1 MPEATERQSAGN
13 AAETVALAH
22 LQAHGLQ
29 LVQRNA
35 RFKVGEIDLVMRDG
49 ETVVFVEVRLRNA
62 SGWGDGFDSVDRR
75 KRRKLVRA
83 AQAWLAGRP
92 ALADATCRF
101 DVVAVR
107 GSGVGAS
114 VDWQPAAF
122 SAGDV

>member
-1 MPEATERQSAGN
+1 MPETPDRPSAGN
-13 AAETVALAH
+13 AAESAALAH

-29 LVQRNA
+29 LLQRNA
-35 RFKVGEIDLVMRDG
+35 RFRLGELDLVMRDG
-49 ETVVFVEVRLRNA
+49 DTLVFVEVRLRNA
-62 SGWGDGFDSVDRR
+62 TAWGDGFDSVDRR

-107 GSGVGAS
+107 GEGDGARL
-114 VDWQPAAF
+114 DWERGAF